1 MSTAVDKYS
10 FKSKVTGKN
19 EIFFEM
25 EGLAARLEYMGED
38 ARIPFHMII
47 EDHADH
53 IDIERKNDG
62 NVITLVGNRHA
73 VNAQA
78 LGETFN
84 AHVYNLHDWDE
95 LTEDNMAVGMAY
107 DTWMDGDNPRPVRL
121 TGDEAW

>member
-19 EIFFEM
+19 EVRIEM
-25 EGLAARLEYMGED
+25 EGLTGKLEYMGED
-38 ARIPFHMII
+38 ARFAFHLII
-47 EDHADH
+47 NEHADH
-53 IDIERKNDG
+53 VDIERKNDG
-62 NVITLVGNRHA
+62 NVIVLTGDRHA
-73 VNAQA
+73 VCARA